1 MQERPVS
8 VSLREVAALVWL
20 PLAPITL
27 AGVARYVV
35 AMQQE
40 AELGVRTLR
49 SQTYSHKSA

>member
-1 MQERPVS
+1 M
-8 VSLREVAALVWL
+8 SLREVVALVWL

-40 AELGVRTLR
+40 AELGVRALR

>member
-1 MQERPVS
+1 M
-8 VSLREVAALVWL
+8 ALVWL

-40 AELGVRTLR
+40 AEMGVRTLR